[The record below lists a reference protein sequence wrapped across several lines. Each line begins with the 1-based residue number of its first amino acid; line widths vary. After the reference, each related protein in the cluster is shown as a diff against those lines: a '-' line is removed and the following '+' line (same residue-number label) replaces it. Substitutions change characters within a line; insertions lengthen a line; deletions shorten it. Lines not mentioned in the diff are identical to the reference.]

1 MKKLI
6 FGIIKFNFIIGMI
19 TGIIP
24 VFILGN
30 IFQIL
35 GV

>member
-6 FGIIKFNFIIGMI
+6 LGVTRFILVLSIISGFL
-19 TGIIP
+19 P
-24 VFILGN
+24 AFILGN